1 MKETLFKALI
11 FERLNGV
18 FKSSIIHEEKIQVL
32 SVLNEKPE
40 PNTKEKVRKYKQIN
54 EFELK
59 YDRELSRIDK
69 QSTELFDKM
78 QNKDDLEQLF
88 ENCTDLYN
96 DFTKLFLKAYYEAK
110 NKLNVKSALLV
121 ENENGKIDID
131 GKKYDVYHS

>member
-18 FKSSIIHEEKIQVL
+18 FKSSIIHEEKIQVI
-32 SVLNEKPE
+32 SVLSEIPE

-96 DFTKLFLKAYYEAK
+96 DFTKLFLKAYFDAK
-110 NKLNVKSALLV
+110 NKLNVKASILV
-121 ENENGKIDID
+121 EN
-131 GKKYDVYHS
+131 KKR